1 MNRLGAT
8 ATRAARLAQR
18 SSRSPSPS
26 PKRARPDVAP
36 VAPESPRVHGSSVRR
51 GLAEFRALL
60 DDDRR
65 LIRYDH
71 SQGDAKC
78 WQSRITNSSGVIGGL
93 FAKREDVVV
102 RSLTGWLSF
111 VAHQPDSEVFQD
123 PLAESL
129 RERAFLMRSNHEPP
143 KYHGFTRRYAQ
154 YRRLLARS
162 DSTVVD
168 VETFQ
173 RNGEVYCL
181 RRVVDGNA
189 LGELQAE
196 LAGDDQDMADV
207 VHAAVED
214 ASCMPLSQLDEVRRD
229 EADNVA
235 NSLLAK
241 AVLERE
247 EAQAHFDKLYEKRRR
262 KMWRSWGL
270 REDDVEKLRD
280 LGVEK
285 PWDLDKNPTETLLG
299 HPDCLFRDKI
309 MRKFYSKGGRSA
321 RADCD
326 GDKAS
331 FLDILTPAEIET
343 MLRRRFP
350 GLKGSKWNW
359 LITNMRKSVQL
370 DHIFSNGCAARRVI
384 FIASTR
390 PHSSPTRFVL
400 PTFEITHR

>member
-1 MNRLGAT
+1 MNRLTTGAW
-8 ATRAARLAQR
+8 RSARIALR
-18 SSRSPSPS
+18 DRSPPPS
-26 PKRARPDVAP
+26 PKRARAEIAP
-36 VAPESPRVHGSSVRR
+36 AVPESPRHYGSQLRR

-60 DDDRR
+60 NDDRQ

-71 SQGDAKC
+71 SRDGGQC
-78 WQSRITNSSGVIGGL
+78 WQSRIKNSAGTEGGL
-93 FAKREDVVV
+93 FAKRENCVV
-102 RSLTGWLSF
+102 RSLAGWLSH
-111 VAHQPDSEVFQD
+111 VADKPDSEVFQD

-143 KYHGFTRRYAQ
+143 TFHGFKQCYAEH
-154 YRRLLARS
+154 RRLQVLRGGS
-162 DSTVVD
+162 FVD
-168 VETFQ
+168 VQTFQ
-173 RNGEVYCL
+173 RDGEVVSL
-181 RRVVDGNA
+181 RRVVDGDA
-189 LGELQAE
+189 LRELE
-196 LAGDDQDMADV
+196 GYDDQDMADV

-214 ASCMPLSQLDEVRRD
+214 ASCMPLSQLDELRRD

-235 NSLLAK
+235 NSLMAE

-247 EAQAHFDKLYEKRRR
+247 EAQAQLDKKFEKQRR
-262 KMWRSWGL
+262 KMWRSFGL
-270 REDDVEKLRD
+270 REDDVEKLRE

-285 PWDLDKNPTETLLG
+285 PWDLDKNRTETLLG

-309 MRKFYSKGGRSA
+309 MRKFYRKGGRSA

>member
-1 MNRLGAT
+1 MNRLQGAW
-8 ATRAARLAQR
+8 RSARLAVRGR
-18 SSRSPSPS
+18 SASPS
-26 PKRARPDVAP
+26 PKRARAEAP
-36 VAPESPRVHGSSVRR
+36 ALPQSPYVYNAKARR
-51 GLAEFRALL
+51 GLAQFQALVA
-60 DDDRR
+60 DDRK
-65 LIRYDH
+65 LISFDH
-71 SQGDAKC
+71 SQDGASC
-78 WQSRITNSSGVIGGL
+78 WRPLVANSACSAGGL
-93 FAKREDVVV
+93 FASRDEAVQ
-102 RSLTGWLSF
+102 RSLANWLSF
-111 VAHQPDSEVFQD
+111 VADQPNCEVFQD
-123 PLAESL
+123 PLAASL
-129 RERAFLMRSNHEPP
+129 RPRALAMRFNHEPP
-143 KYHGFTRRYAQ
+143 TYHGFTRRYAEHRMLQ
-154 YRRLLARS
+154 VLRGGSL
-162 DSTVVD
+162 VD
-168 VETFQ
+168 VQTFKRDGQ
-173 RNGEVYCL
+173 VFCL
-181 RRVVDGNA
+181 RRVVDRDA
-189 LGELQAE
+189 LGELE
-196 LAGDDQDMADV
+196 GYDDQDMADV

-350 GLKGSKWNW
+350 GLKGAKWNYV
-359 LITNMRKSVQL
+359 ITNMRKKVQL
-370 DHIFSNGCAARRVI
+370 DHIFSNGCAARCVI

>member
-1 MNRLGAT
+1 MA
-8 ATRAARLAQR
+8 
-18 SSRSPSPS
+18 
-26 PKRARPDVAP
+26 
-36 VAPESPRVHGSSVRR
+36 
-51 GLAEFRALL
+51 
-60 DDDRR
+60 
-65 LIRYDH
+65 
-71 SQGDAKC
+71 
-78 WQSRITNSSGVIGGL
+78 
-93 FAKREDVVV
+93 
-102 RSLTGWLSF
+102 RSLANWLSF
-111 VAHQPDSEVFQD
+111 VADQPSCEVFQD
-123 PLAESL
+123 PLALSL
-129 RERAFLMRSNHEPP
+129 RPRALAMRFNHEPP
-143 KYHGFTRRYAQ
+143 TYHGFTRRYAEHRWLQ
-154 YRRLLARS
+154 ARRGGS
-162 DSTVVD
+162 IVD
-168 VETFQ
+168 VQTFQ
-173 RNGEVYCL
+173 RDGQVFCL
-181 RRVVDGNA
+181 RRVVDRDA
-189 LGELQAE
+189 LRELE
-196 LAGDDQDMADV
+196 GYDDQDMADV

-214 ASCMPLSQLDEVRRD
+214 ASCMPLSKLDKVRRD

-235 NSLLAK
+235 NSLMAK

-247 EAQAHFDKLYEKRRR
+247 EAQAHLDKKFEKQRR

-309 MRKFYSKGGRSA
+309 MKKFYGKGGRSA

-370 DHIFSNGCAARRVI
+370 DHIFSNGCAARREI

>member
-1 MNRLGAT
+1 MLHRLGVS
-8 ATRAARLAQR
+8 TRAAKLAAQR
-18 SSRSPSPS
+18 SRSASPS
-26 PKRARPDVAP
+26 PKRARADVAP
-36 VAPESPRVHGSSVRR
+36 AVPASPRVPHSSVRR

-60 DDDRR
+60 NDDRQ

-71 SQGDAKC
+71 SQGDARC
-78 WQSRITNSSGVIGGL
+78 WQSRITNSSGTIGGL
-93 FAKREDVVV
+93 FAKRENCVA
-102 RSLTGWLSF
+102 RSLAGWLSH
-111 VAHQPDSEVFQD
+111 VADKPDSEVFQD

-143 KYHGFTRRYAQ
+143 TYHGFTRRYAEH
-154 YRRLLARS
+154 RS
-162 DSTVVD
+162 LQVLRGGSFVD
-168 VETFQ
+168 VQTFM
-173 RNGEVYCL
+173 RDGEVLCL
-181 RRVVDGNA
+181 RRVVDGDA
-189 LGELQAE
+189 LRELE
-196 LAGDDQDMADV
+196 GYDDQDMADV

-235 NSLLAK
+235 NSLMAK
-241 AVLERE
+241 ALLERE
-247 EAQAHFDKLYEKRRR
+247 EAQAHLDRKFEKQRR